1 MWEKKRENND
11 KPPTFSH
18 IFSHNPHLLSYEDFE
33 DSESL
38 FTNSI
43 LVEKKW
49 VICLFFHSFFPGSVD
64 FEDSESLFY
73 NSILVEKKWV
83 ICLFFHSFFPLYMK
97 LMEKSIWKMILF
109 GWIIL
114 NRKTILK
121 RESFSSIVLTIRK
134 LSLFSVLK
142 IILVNIKQINK
153 KQSF

>member
-1 MWEKKRENND
+1 
-11 KPPTFSH
+11 
-18 IFSHNPHLLSYEDFE
+18 
-33 DSESL
+33 
-38 FTNSI
+38 
-43 LVEKKW
+43 

-73 NSILVEKKWV
+73 NSILVEKKRVICLFFHSFFPGSVDFEDSESLFYNSIPVEKKRV

-97 LMEKSIWKMILF
+97 LMENSTWKTVLF

-121 RESFSSIVLTIRK
+121 RESFSPSVLSRGK

>member
-1 MWEKKRENND
+1 
-11 KPPTFSH
+11 
-18 IFSHNPHLLSYEDFE
+18 L
-33 DSESL
+33 
-38 FTNSI
+38 
-43 LVEKKW
+43 
-49 VICLFFHSFFPGSVD
+49 ICLFFHSFFPGSVD
-64 FEDSESLFY
+64 FEDLESLFY
-73 NSILVEKKWV
+73 NSILVEKKRV

-121 RESFSSIVLTIRK
+121 RESFSSIVLTIGK

-142 IILVNIKQINK
+142 INLVNIKQINK